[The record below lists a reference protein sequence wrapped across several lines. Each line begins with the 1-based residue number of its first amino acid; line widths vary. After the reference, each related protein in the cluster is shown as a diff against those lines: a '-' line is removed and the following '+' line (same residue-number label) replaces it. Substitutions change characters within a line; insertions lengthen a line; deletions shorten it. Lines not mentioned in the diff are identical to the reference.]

1 MIKDS
6 DQNDLSFG
14 DFLMNPK
21 NLQTRKKEFFQH
33 VNKVINWRP
42 VVYRIEKLY
51 NQETGRP
58 GFPAIVMFKALLLSQ
73 WYGLS
78 DPELE
83 DCLKDRISFKQ
94 FVGLAIEDDVPDE
107 TTICRFRN
115 RLGEKKLLE
124 KLFKII
130 NKQLEEKGL
139 FVKQGTLID
148 ASILN
153 AEGGSKSEEKR
164 QDKEATWVKK
174 RNKSFYGFK
183 IHAAMDWKSQLIHS
197 IGYSTASLHDSR
209 VWDELLHGEERAVFA
224 DKAYIDDGYKRA
236 VRKQGIF
243 WGILDKAKK
252 GQKLSKTQKKTNKKK
267 TGVRNPI
274 ERFFAVIKDQYK
286 NTKVRYLGLKKNRE
300 QAFAMGI
307 AYNLDQAVRLCYAQA

>member
-1 MIKDS
+1 
-6 DQNDLSFG
+6 
-14 DFLMNPK
+14 MNPK

-33 VNKVINWRP
+33 VSKVINWRP
-42 VVYRIEKLY
+42 VVYRIERLY

-58 GFPAIVMFKALLLSQ
+58 GFPALVMFKALLLSQ

-83 DCLKDRISFKQ
+83 DCLKDRLSFKQ

-107 TTICRFRN
+107 TTLCRFRN
-115 RLGEKKLLE
+115 RLGEKQLLE

-148 ASILN
+148 ASILQ
-153 AEGGSKSEEKR
+153 AEGGGKSEEKR
-164 QDKEATWVKK
+164 CDKEATWVKK
-174 RNKSFYGFK
+174 GKKSFYGFK
-183 IHAAMDWKSQLIHS
+183 IHAAMDWQSQLIHH
-197 IGYSTASLHDSR
+197 IGFSTASLHDSE
-209 VWDELLHGEERAVFA
+209 VWDELLHGEERALFA
-224 DKAYIDDGYKRA
+224 DKAYIDDGYKRII
-236 VRKQGIF
+236 RKQGIF
-243 WGILDKAKK
+243 WGILDRAKK
-252 GQKLSKTQKKTNKKK
+252 GQKLSTKQKKNNKKK
-267 TGVRNPI
+267 TSVRNPI

-307 AYNLDQAVRLCYAQA
+307 AYNLDQAVRLCRTQA